1 MKRLRIAIA
10 GVDGRGVSTRR
21 GIGLRTPFLAPEDRD
36 MPGPTAHRI
45 EPPPVVL
52 APGSSVRARFTVQL
66 PSNHRRWSG
75 PLFNPSLERRPKVD
89 AR

>member
-1 MKRLRIAIA
+1 MTRLRLAIA

-21 GIGLRTPFLAPEDRD
+21 GIGLRTPLLASEDRD

-45 EPPPVVL
+45 EPPVVLL
-52 APGSSVRARFTVQL
+52 APGSSVRARLAVQF
-66 PSNHRRWSG
+66 PSKQRRRSE